1 MRYEGSMCWHI
12 CHSHTCHSPLAYLPL
27 AHSHTR
33 TMFEIIFLGTSA
45 STPSV
50 HRGLSA
56 HMVLHRQYRFL
67 IDVGEG
73 TQRQILQSGLGFKR
87 LDKVLLTHGHLD
99 HILGLGGLV
108 STLSRWET
116 LERLEIYGGQSA
128 LDRVGDLVFRVALR
142 GARPP
147 VGIDLVPLR
156 PRMTVVEDSKF
167 TLTAFPVSHRGAE
180 CFGFLFTE
188 KARRPF
194 LAEKAEA
201 LGIPPGP
208 ERGRLV
214 QGQAITLADGT
225 VVRPDDV
232 LGEVIAGTR
241 YVHVGDAGET
251 DNLLDVC
258 QDADTLVIES
268 TYIDA
273 DAEMA
278 HQFGHLTAGQAARL
292 ARDAN
297 VKTLILTHL
306 SRRYYE
312 RQIKQ
317 EARAIFPNTYVARDF
332 DRFQVTREGTVRLS
346 RGQGGAWNGEAEE

>member
-1 MRYEGSMCWHI
+1 
-12 CHSHTCHSPLAYLPL
+12 
-27 AHSHTR
+27 
-33 TMFEIIFLGTSA
+33 MFEIVFLGTSA
-45 STPSV
+45 SSPSA

-56 HMVLHRQYRFL
+56 QMVLHRQYRFL
-67 IDVGEG
+67 VDVGEG

-116 LERLEIYGGQSA
+116 LDKLEIYGGQST
-128 LDRVGDLVFRVALR
+128 LDRVGDLIFRVALR

-147 VGIDLVPLR
+147 VTINLVPLH
-156 PRMTVVEDSKF
+156 PGMVILEDNKF
-167 TLTAFPVSHRGAE
+167 TLSSFPVSHRGPD
-180 CFGFLFTE
+180 CYGFLFTE
-188 KARRPF
+188 KAHRPF
-194 LAEKAEA
+194 LVDKAEA

-214 QGQAITLADGT
+214 QGQSITLANGQ
-225 VVRPDDV
+225 VVHPDDV
-232 LGEVIAGTR
+232 LGEVIPGVK

-251 DNLLDVC
+251 EDLLAVC
-258 QDADTLVIES
+258 QDADTLTIES
-268 TYIDA
+268 TYLDA

-278 HQFGHLTAGQAARL
+278 REFGHLTAAQAARL
-292 ARDAN
+292 AREAN

-312 RQIKQ
+312 RVIKQ
-317 EARAIFPNTYVARDF
+317 EARAIFPDTFVARDF
-332 DRFQVTREGTVRLS
+332 DRFQVTRHGATRLP
-346 RGQGGAWNGEAEE
+346 RGQNGAWNGEAEE